1 MFVLSFCLCVFLF
14 TISLSLAHS
23 CTLLHAVIRQDFS
36 LIIPTTKPTKV
47 ALLLSY
53 LSHLAFANS
62 GQSEMK
68 NPMSEVMHAMSGVRT
83 SQQMNSAFSTISRQM
98 NTRTFMTSQQGNS
111 APFAQQVPAQDY
123 NKGYTVHQQPQPM
136 QMGQMQPQPM
146 QMGQMGDGMGLPPP
160 PFDAPPPAYEG
171 GKVDTID
178 TVAKP
183 AY

>member
-1 MFVLSFCLCVFLF
+1 
-14 TISLSLAHS
+14 
-23 CTLLHAVIRQDFS
+23 
-36 LIIPTTKPTKV
+36 LIIPTTKPTNV
-47 ALLLSY
+47 ALLLSH
-53 LSHLAFANS
+53 LSHLAYTNS
-62 GQSEMK
+62 GLSANQLFVT
-68 NPMSEVMHAMSGVRT
+68 PQQVMC
-83 SQQMNSAFSTISRQM
+83 
-98 NTRTFMTSQQGNS
+98 S
-111 APFAQQVPAQDY
+111 APFPQQVPAQDD